1 MVVSKGLALFYA
13 AYTPFPFRDTLIHDS
28 RHWLKNFRKSLEG
41 ISHGGIMI
49 GIRKLYSEKEAAV
62 VLNLSYG
69 YLKELRRRR
78 QISCVRFGR
87 AVRYTDGNLEEFIK
101 SRQQAL
107 AA

>member
-1 MVVSKGLALFYA
+1 LALFYKPVA
-13 AYTPFPFRDTLIHDS
+13 LFPFRDTLFFDS
-28 RHWLKNFRKSLEG
+28 RHWLKIFRKSLEG
-41 ISHGGIMI
+41 ISQEVIMI

-69 YLKELRRRR
+69 YLKELRRRK